1 MNGTISIRPLPNII
15 ELHFYYLIRMRQLPN
30 IMDRSVSK
38 VTMYDRNSKS
48 RDMKKRQAVQAKD
61 RKAMLKTRLKLISI
75 LAECFRVLL
84 RREIFL
90 LNLSRR
96 RNRTVRKKTRKAMN
110 QLDSCALKREQLIN
124 KYRQKFPP
132 QIVIFFLGGGV
143 V

>member
-1 MNGTISIRPLPNII
+1 M
-15 ELHFYYLIRMRQLPN
+15 
-30 IMDRSVSK
+30 
-38 VTMYDRNSKS
+38 
-48 RDMKKRQAVQAKD
+48 QAKD

-110 QLDSCALKREQLIN
+110 QLDSCPGKKGNHQLIIY
-124 KYRQKFPP
+124 KYR
-132 QIVIFFLGGGV
+132 INGSVFFLGGGGPGGLK
-143 V
+143 